1 VKRREVIFSPEAE
14 NDLAAIFEW
23 IAARAGTDIALGYI
37 ERIEV
42 FCRDL
47 DLASERGA
55 LRNDIRPGLRVL
67 GFERR
72 LTIAIAVSEERV
84 TVLRLFYGGQDWAKK
99 L

>member
-1 VKRREVIFSPEAE
+1 MKRREVIFSPEAE
-14 NDLAAIFEW
+14 NDLETIYEG
-23 IAARAGTDIALGYI
+23 IAARAGTEIALGYI

-72 LTIAIAVSEERV
+72 LTIAIAVNEERV